1 MAGTRSRIA
10 RLLLLAVCAI
20 TLSGGCRA
28 CRDYCDDDRHDDY
41 YDDHYEH
48 EVDHHPADRRD

>member
-1 MAGTRSRIA
+1 
-10 RLLLLAVCAI
+10 LLLLAVCAI

-41 YDDHYEH
+41 YDDRYEH